1 MKGNNHGA
9 CSWWNVHCDDDQR
22 ETVKIKMFITLL
34 ARNYGEEE
42 YDPDQCRKFLSLRI
56 YQVLVSNEQ
65 RPSPH
70 SLVIDKLRLL
80 TVNLKT
86 SSDSNWQKERLSARL
101 ACFKSVSRSW
111 LHEHLAK
118 TLRSCLRSQV
128 SMPIREAVVRGE
140 NMTPGS
146 NAMVT
151 WLIKFS
157 EPLRSRSGRNLEER
171 PNSQSYLV

>member
-86 SSDSNWQKERLSARL
+86 SSDSN
-101 ACFKSVSRSW
+101 
-111 LHEHLAK
+111 
-118 TLRSCLRSQV
+118 
-128 SMPIREAVVRGE
+128 
-140 NMTPGS
+140 
-146 NAMVT
+146 
-151 WLIKFS
+151 
-157 EPLRSRSGRNLEER
+157 
-171 PNSQSYLV
+171 